1 MLRHLPVPRLAHRT
15 IAIRVD
21 YLVRVISLLLLIGL
35 LTSCVPEED
44 AAELTG
50 VEEVAVENGDDYLR
64 IGDVQILWG
73 SSTSS
78 TVTFSTPFTETPVIT
93 TAPTESFCNGAIRIS
108 DNATHSGKSKMGFSY
123 PTCNSFDWQAIGK
136 YK

>member
-15 IAIRVD
+15 ITIRVD

-44 AAELTG
+44 A
-50 VEEVAVENGDDYLR
+50 VEGSGDNYLR
-64 IGDVQILWG
+64 IGDKQILWG
-73 SSTSS
+73 VSTSS
-78 TVTFSTPFTETPVIT
+78 TVTFSESFSETPTVT
-93 TAPTESFCNGAIRIS
+93 TSSYQPGSSTSAIEAALKSLDKNGFTVFYTGSSF
-108 DNATHSGKSKMGFSY
+108 H
-123 PTCNSFDWQAIGK
+123 WQAIGK